1 MHLRMMRTSFL
12 ALLLV
17 LFCPQM
23 MLAQQVFTARV
34 VDAETGE
41 PLPCV
46 SIYVSEGRGTLTN
59 DEGDFALKMEAED
72 MVHIRCVGYYSQ
84 ALKAA
89 NLASLIRLKPLAI
102 DLREVTVRPVD
113 DDNLLS
119 KVVAR
124 LKKDYKKARKDSR
137 RYFSRSVVVN
147 KDSTNAEMLEAI
159 MDIGSAVNLHDF
171 MMLNG
176 KLTQDKADE
185 WEDMNISTTNIH
197 HLMEAGPMVCASTFW
212 DQAVFPLN
220 DLKANGQYYDISSV
234 FITGENGERICRIN
248 MFYNGRKL
256 EGHRAGTP
264 VLSGSLY
271 VDAASY
277 RLLRF
282 DGHFETLYMKVFG
295 ETQELAEGDNHIH
308 MEFRHKNGYT
318 EVAHSAQ
325 HLTTHKLTIRSIVFN
340 MDEMELPQ
348 LKGRRKKRQRKA
360 VGEDFKGAISTAGF
374 DSIMWE
380 HSGIV
385 KRTAHEER
393 LVFGEKGGV
402 PAIKKR
408 LLPTPDTASVADARL
423 KALRD
428 NLWAFAQKRPQ
439 EKVFLHMDN
448 TSYFQGDT
456 IWFAAYTQRTD
467 FSTPSNISHVLY
479 AELYDNDGYLVER
492 KIIDMKKGWGRGHFV
507 LERPIQH
514 SGFYELR
521 AYTRWQLNW
530 GCFEHKHGWAA
541 SEWFLSKE
549 LEKNYYRDYEK
560 LYSRVFPVYDRPKVK
575 GDNSRNMTL
584 RPMLRYYRRDPNRR
598 KPQLS
603 LFPEGGN
610 LVAGIPNRVAFE
622 AAWSDGEQLE
632 GNLIMGSEEIPALN
646 RGRGVFTIT
655 PERDMEREVTF
666 ITKDGKKVSAKLPKP
681 EKQGASLSVKQ
692 SGNEWVIKV
701 QAIGLDPDSLALTV
715 MHDGVMEKFAG
726 CSHSSLFTLHDS
738 IFPAGIHQVTV
749 FDTQGRVWAD
759 RLFFVTKPELAKPT
773 LTVSGLKD
781 EYKPY
786 EKIRLSVQAPL
797 SGQSPDKNEATGDRR
812 AIASMTSAIAGGGQ
826 ISLSVRDGYQQ
837 DQLFDNGNIMTEMLL
852 SSELK
857 GFIPNPGWYFERD
870 DEEHRQALDLLMMTQ
885 GWRRF
890 DWREM
895 AVEGEWK
902 QTQPR
907 ERAQILRGIILNFD
921 PKSLHHEEQELR
933 RARKYSFAGGEL
945 SLENEH
951 TEPLHVEEDEGL
963 PRVDMQS
970 QEDRMKTLRATA
982 ASRKQTEY
990 VLTSQMMTHNG
1001 SRRYNLP
1008 EIRVSDRHF
1017 QIQLPLFYGDYIF
1030 RAIAKKYRSHETNNG
1045 PGEWFRGNQWTKL
1058 DILNKR
1064 NDLKTKR
1071 VIKKKKRLGLEIDNN
1086 NNLVLLDR
1094 PWPRFV
1100 KPYTYYQTHLSDSPD
1115 RTLMEPTLLADS
1127 IHQLREVPISARFG
1141 GLRRFD
1147 DSQPAFKLT
1156 GEEAETMM
1164 TDAGIILNMPD
1175 RLGRT
1180 LFGDMGLASPYLYA
1194 ITGNSQV
1201 YKTSQMK
1208 RRYALTE
1215 EQRVIRQLDSIPR
1228 DSMYYPKYL
1237 RSFPEG
1243 HPAFRDLDYNK
1254 PESYVIYTDYSPR
1267 LEGDR
1272 RYWGSNLPEI
1282 FVVYY
1287 PYEDSHT
1294 PDRFT
1299 YRKGNLPGFAH
1310 PAQFYSPDY
1319 SKQTPP
1325 EPTDYRRT
1333 LYWNP
1338 CLQLDER
1345 GEAHVPLWNNSR
1357 TTHPCAEAAGQASN
1371 GLLLWNRR

>member
-1 MHLRMMRTSFL
+1 MKKFL
-12 ALLLV
+12 FAILLSL
-17 LFCPQM
+17 LCPQ
-23 MLAQQVFTARV
+23 LVPAQQVYTARII
-34 VDAETGE
+34 DAETGE

-46 SIYVSEGRGTLTN
+46 SIYVSEGRATLTN
-59 DEGDFALKMEAED
+59 DEGDFALKMEPED
-72 MVHIRCVGYYSQ
+72 IMHIRCVGYYSQ

-89 NLASLIRLKPLAI
+89 NLANFIRLKPLAI
-102 DLREVTVRPVD
+102 DLREVTVRPD
-113 DDNLLS
+113 DDDKLLS

-124 LKKDYKKARKDSR
+124 LKKDYKKGRKDSR
-137 RYFSRSVVVN
+137 QYFSRSVVVN

-171 MMLNG
+171 MMRNG
-176 KLTQDKADE
+176 KLSQDKADE
-185 WEDMNISTTNIH
+185 WEDMAISTTNIH
-197 HLMEAGPMVCASTFW
+197 HLMEVAPMVCASNFW

-220 DLKANGQYYDISSV
+220 DLKANSQYYDISSV

-256 EGHRAGTP
+256 EGHATGTP

-271 VDAASY
+271 VDAATY

-295 ETQELAEGDNHIH
+295 ETKALAEGDNHIH

-325 HLTTHKLTIRSIVFN
+325 HLTTQKLTVRSIVFN
-340 MDEMELPQ
+340 VDEMEFPQ
-348 LKGRRKKRQRKA
+348 LEGRRRKRQRKA

-385 KRTAHEER
+385 KRTANEER

-408 LLPTPDTASVADARL
+408 RLPTPDTVSVADARL

-479 AELYDNDGYLVER
+479 AELYDNDGFLVER
-492 KIIDMKKGWGRGHFV
+492 KIINMKKGWGRGHFV

-530 GCFEHKHGWAA
+530 GCFEHKHGFAA

-575 GDNSRNMTL
+575 GDYSRNMTL
-584 RPMLRYYRRDPNRR
+584 RPMMRYYRRDPNRR
-598 KPQLS
+598 KPLLS

-622 AAWSDGEQLE
+622 AAWSDGEQME
-632 GNLIMGSEEIPALN
+632 GSLMLGSEEIPAVN

-666 ITKDGKKVSAKLPKP
+666 TTKDGKKVSAKLPKP
-681 EKQGASLSVKQ
+681 ERQGASLSVKQ
-692 SGNEWVIKV
+692 AGDDWIIRV
-701 QAIGLDPDSLALTV
+701 QTTGLDPDSLALTV
-715 MHDGVMEKFAG
+715 MHEGVMEKFAE
-726 CSHSSLFTLHDS
+726 LDS
-738 IFPAGIHQVTV
+738 QYIIHNSQLDAGIHQVTV

-781 EYKPY
+781 EYRPY
-786 EKIRLSVQAPL
+786 EKIELAVQAPL
-797 SGQSPDKNEATGDRR
+797 PEQSPGKNGATGDPMEGTEGR
-812 AIASMTSAIAGGGQ
+812 Q

-852 SSELK
+852 ASELK
-857 GFIPNPGWYFERD
+857 GFIPNPGWYFEKY
-870 DEEHRQALDLLMMTQ
+870 DEEHRLALDLLMMTQ

-907 ERAQILRGIILNFD
+907 EKAQILQGIILNFD
-921 PKSLHHEEQELR
+921 PNSLRHEERELR
-933 RARKYSFAGGEL
+933 RARKYSFARGDL
-945 SLENEH
+945 SLGNEH
-951 TEPLHVEEDEGL
+951 VEPLRVEDEEGV
-963 PRVDMQS
+963 PRIDIQS

-982 ASRKQTEY
+982 ARRKQTEY
-990 VLTSQMMTHNG
+990 VLTSQMMTPNG
-1001 SRRYNLP
+1001 SRRYSFP
-1008 EIRVSDRHF
+1008 ELRVSDRHF

-1030 RAIAKKYRSHETNNG
+1030 RARAKKYKRYEANENNG
-1045 PGEWFRGNQWTKL
+1045 NWFRNDQWTKL
-1058 DILNKR
+1058 DILNER

-1071 VIKKKKRLGLEIDNN
+1071 VIKKKKRLGLEIDDN
-1086 NNLVLLDR
+1086 NNLVLIDR

-1115 RTLMEPTLLADS
+1115 RTMMGPALLADS

-1156 GEEAETMM
+1156 SDEAETMM
-1164 TDAGIILNMPD
+1164 TDAGIILYMPD

-1180 LFGDMGLASPYLYA
+1180 LFGDMGLAYPYVYA
-1194 ITGNSQV
+1194 ISEKSV
-1201 YKTSQMK
+1201 AYKTSQMK

-1215 EQRVIRQLDSIPR
+1215 EQRIIRQLDSIPH

-1237 RSFPEG
+1237 RSFPES
-1243 HPAFRDLDYNK
+1243 HPAFQHIDYDK
-1254 PESYVIYTDYSPR
+1254 PESYVVYTDYSPR
-1267 LEGDR
+1267 LEGDH
-1272 RYWGSNLPEI
+1272 RYWGSNLPEV

-1287 PYEDSHT
+1287 PYEYSHT

-1299 YRKGNLPGFAH
+1299 YRKGNLPGFAR

-1325 EPTDYRRT
+1325 EPSDYRRT

-1338 CLQLDER
+1338 SVQLDGK
-1345 GEAHVPLWNNSR
+1345 GEARITLWNNSR
-1357 TTHPCAEAAGQASN
+1357 TTHPQVEAAGQASD
-1371 GLLLWNRR
+1371 GTLLWNKQ